1 MDFRGWALGAGKLL
15 ILCSLTLWTSGCA
28 TFTRTERSTGVVYTV
43 RVEKGDTLASI
54 ATRFD
59 TDWRAIARE
68 NRIGP
73 KRELKIG
80 QTLRVR
86 PGPAGLAAGSE
97 IPQAPASQ
105 VAPAGIGN
113 GSDPTWK
120 EDDITAPPAE
130 RKNQPRKGL
139 LFGAGGKT
147 GASVTGQQVL
157 FKWPV
162 PGSISSK
169 FGPRWGRF
177 HNGID
182 IRAPR
187 GTPIRAA
194 MDGRVIF
201 SGRQRGYGKTV
212 IINHGN
218 YRTLYGHAGKL
229 LVKQGEWVDAGHVVG
244 LVGAT
249 GNSRGVHLHF
259 EIRTAGDRP
268 IDPLPLMESRLVSSA
283 PFAAPQ
289 DRITSAWLLASR

>member
-1 MDFRGWALGAGKLL
+1 MEFRIRMPGAGKLL
-15 ILCSLTLWTSGCA
+15 ILCSLTLWASGCA
-28 TFTRTERSTGVVYTV
+28 TFARTERSTGVVYTV

-54 ATRFD
+54 ASRFD
-59 TDWRAIARE
+59 TDWRAIARD
-68 NRIGP
+68 NRVG
-73 KRELKIG
+73 RELKVG

-97 IPQAPASQ
+97 LPKAPAAQ
-105 VAPAGIGN
+105 ATPAGQVT

-120 EDDITAPPAE
+120 EDDISAPAE
-130 RKNQPRKGL
+130 RRSPPRKGL
-139 LFGAGGKT
+139 LFGAGSKT
-147 GASVTGQQVL
+147 GASTTGQAVL

-182 IRAPR
+182 LRSPR

-194 MDGRVIF
+194 LDGRVIF

-229 LVKQGEWVDAGHVVG
+229 LVKQGEWVEAGHVVG

-268 IDPLPLMESRLVSSA
+268 IDPLPLMESRLVSSL
-283 PFAAPQ
+283 PFATPA
-289 DRITSAWLLASR
+289 DRITSSWLLASR